1 MTTSTDVARHPFLTS
16 PGEPLEIAPD
26 PVEAAIRF
34 GAFTEATGI
43 PAPWVLTS
51 FLAAIPL
58 PIYPAQWPEGRK
70 RWDGVKADMMWHPL
84 MWLPKRVANRYPITD
99 DDGQSV
105 VEDDD
110 TWAVRMCWELAASGM
125 YDQDT
130 GTWADV
136 LATVGLS
143 VDNPAD
149 LGRIEEWLDGA
160 DDPVLDGLDTTSH
173 YENADDP
180 DWAIHVAMDRLEGLR
195 LVSWALAAE
204 ALFDALNDLSDM
216 ASDPELQAAKA
227 IWTAKLLADLANS
240 VFTSIPL
247 NFPGHGDEAA
257 WWARNAEKMATFT
270 GTTNDVLAG
279 PVDVM
284 ADRLILLS
292 ATLDPMVDEMVGAEE
307 DKPQLPAAV

>member
-1 MTTSTDVARHPFLTS
+1 VTTSTEVARHPFLTS

-51 FLAAIPL
+51 YLATIPL

-70 RWDGVKADMMWHPL
+70 RWDGVRADMMWHPL
-84 MWLPKRVANRYPITD
+84 MWLPERVANRYPIAD

-110 TWAVRMCWELAASGM
+110 TWAVRLCWELAASGM
-125 YDQDT
+125 YDQES
-130 GTWADV
+130 GTWVDV

-149 LGRIEEWLDGA
+149 LDRIEEWLDGA
-160 DDPVLDGLDTTSH
+160 EDPVLDSLDTTEH
-173 YENADDP
+173 YENRDDP

-195 LVSWALAAE
+195 LVSWALAADS
-204 ALFDALNDLSDM
+204 LFDALNDLSDM
-216 ASDPELQAAKA
+216 AEDPELDDAKA
-227 IWTAKLLADLANS
+227 TWTAKLLADLADS
-240 VFTSIPL
+240 VFGSIPVS
-247 NFPGHGDEAA
+247 FPGHGDEAA
-257 WWARNAEKMATFT
+257 WWAHNAEQMAAFT
-270 GTTNDVLAG
+270 GTIDEVLVG

-292 ATLDPMVDEMVGAEE
+292 ATLDPMVEQMIDAEE
-307 DKPQLPAAV
+307 GEPALS